1 MPPEPS
7 VRDVTASQDRSLP
20 VLNGVDKPTK
30 ETSAVDTTT
39 DKTDGVD
46 KTTNEANEQIKG
58 KSSTTNKNPTAP
70 GSQEAQTEKAR
81 SDNNEDFA
89 DALTASRELTFSED
103 FADAVLKK
111 TKNEETFQQISIK
124 AVNSTHLHH
133 VKQILNQEKD
143 DDKLDIRTKQA
154 VLHLTLTDMR
164 IKEMEKEI
172 KLLRRDVDGLPADFE
187 KKKRSKL
194 PVYDHKL
201 KRSTLSEFRL
211 TDESKNV
218 PKEERPALEVL
229 VTDHSP
235 PKKSESTTDA
245 SDNTTTGAS
254 YTKDPEA
261 AAESIPLD
269 RSGINASHQS
279 PERLRIRSRPL
290 AALLGRI
297 SGQELLFSGFTRT
310 LENPA
315 PVVLLRPFKLLV
327 TYESAIRAEVREL
340 EMKVEKEAK
349 LAAET
354 PLQGPDSKKELPE
367 FDNEDLLADLK
378 LLVEFLDVD
387 LKPTFELRRKIK
399 DGTAISI
406 EFEDLWHL
414 FESGDVVADQTN
426 RSTAYRVL
434 SYTVRFPCSYPPRPI
449 T

>member
-1 MPPEPS
+1 M
-7 VRDVTASQDRSLP
+7 RDVTAAQDRSLP
-20 VLNGVDKPTK
+20 VLNGVDNPTK
-30 ETSAVDTTT
+30 ETGAVDTTT
-39 DKTDGVD
+39 DKTDGAG
-46 KTTNEANEQIKG
+46 KATTEADEQIKS
-58 KSSTTNKNPTAP
+58 KSSTTNTNSTPP
-70 GSQEAQTEKAR
+70 ESQEVQTEKAK
-81 SDNNEDFA
+81 SDNNEGFA
-89 DALTASRELTFSED
+89 HALTTGRELTFSED

-111 TKNEETFQQISIK
+111 RKNEENYQQISAK
-124 AVNSTHLHH
+124 ATNSTSMYNARQVLT
-133 VKQILNQEKD
+133 QEKD

-211 TDESKNV
+211 TDESKNI

-229 VTDHSP
+229 VTDHTP
-235 PKKSESTTDA
+235 PKKAESTTDA
-245 SDNTTTGAS
+245 SDTTLTGAS
-254 YTKDPEA
+254 YTKDRQA
-261 AAESIPLD
+261 ATESTPLD
-269 RSGINASHQS
+269 RAGINTTHQS

-290 AALLGRI
+290 AALVGRI
-297 SGQELLFSGFTRT
+297 SGQELLSSGFTRT

-327 TYESAIRAEVREL
+327 TYEAAIRAEVREL
-340 EMKVEKEAK
+340 EMKIEKDAK

-354 PLQGPDSKKELPE
+354 LSQGPDSKKELPE

-387 LKPTFELRRKIK
+387 LKPTFELRKKIK
-399 DGTAISI
+399 DGTATSI
-406 EFEDLWHL
+406 EFQDLWHL
-414 FESGDVVADQTN
+414 FESGDVVVDQTN

-434 SYTVRFPCSYPPRPI
+434 SYTVRFPHSYLPRP
-449 T
+449 TT